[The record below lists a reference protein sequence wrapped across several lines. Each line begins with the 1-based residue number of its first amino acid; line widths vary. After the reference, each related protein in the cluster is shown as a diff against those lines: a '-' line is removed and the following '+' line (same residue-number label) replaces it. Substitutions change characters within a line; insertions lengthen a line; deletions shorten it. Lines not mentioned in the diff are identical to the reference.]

1 MDRNKIEEARMEHE
15 AHKKAMDMLFSMLE
29 AIAPED
35 MKPMTQLPKLCQ
47 NIDDKTGLILRLVAD
62 TPGLD
67 ASIKL
72 ASEANEL
79 LFRVNEALEAFIEQH
94 TEGGTFE

>member
-1 MDRNKIEEARMEHE
+1 MDKNKIEEARMERE
-15 AHKKAMDMLFSMLE
+15 AHKMAMDMLFSMLE
-29 AIAPED
+29 AIAPDD

-47 NIDDKTGLILRLVAD
+47 SIDEKTGLILRLVAD

-67 ASIKL
+67 DSIRL

-79 LFRVNEALEAFIEQH
+79 LSRANEALEAFIEQH
-94 TEGGTFE
+94 TEGGNVE